1 MTTLVIDRETLPE
14 PLLAYIGA
22 SRIMVK
28 CDVDRI
34 LLTPAIEADCP
45 DSDDY
50 INPDDFNNDT
60 DYINAVPG
68 LAEKILAARNAPAS
82 ERERVPRE
90 LFHV

>member
-1 MTTLVIDRETLPE
+1 MTTLLIDRETLPE
-14 PLLAYIGA
+14 PLLAYIGT
-22 SRIMVK
+22 SRIMVE

-34 LLTPAIEADCP
+34 LLTPAVDTDGAD
-45 DSDDY
+45 DDY
-50 INPDDFNNDT
+50 INPDDFENDT

-68 LAEKILAARNAPAS
+68 LADKILAARNAPAS